1 MLGGGSA
8 KPKATKANELN
19 PLANHS
25 LLLLVVMVFHFT
37 KENNKY
43 RDALF
48 RCKPGKKTETGK
60 GFILIKFQD
69 L

>member
-8 KPKATKANELN
+8 KSKTKVNELN
-19 PLANHS
+19 PLASHS

-48 RCKPGKKTETGK
+48 RCKPGKKTETGVVS
-60 GFILIKFQD
+60 ILIKFQD